1 MQKVEIIIKR
11 DELKERTKLYLE
23 VNQKEL
29 RALHDKEALSGS
41 RLAEKRSQVID
52 GLIKNALTELGF
64 SETRGVS
71 IVALGG
77 YGRDEFCPYSDVDLL
92 FLYAPESKSLV
103 NDVLQGLFYLLL
115 DLKLE
120 IGHSVRT
127 IDECMELSSG
137 EDVTILT
144 ALLDGRFIWG
154 DKALFDEFD
163 RKLFRELLPGISS
176 KYIERKL
183 AENEKRINRFGRSVY
198 LLEPHVKE
206 GEGGLRDI
214 HTALWIAKAK
224 FKIKSFRELLQR
236 GILLEQELRV
246 FERGLDFLL
255 PIRSELHY
263 LSERKEDRLGFEW
276 QERVAR
282 FLGYGDVGEIRA
294 VERFMRVYYL
304 RANLI
309 REYSQRLI
317 ERSISKPRVGFS
329 APKTVFLDNGFI
341 IQGGM
346 LSVSSRSAFRDHP
359 ENLMRAYE
367 IADRY
372 NIKMSKY
379 LLDLIRDNVRVI
391 DENVRRNPELN
402 ASFLRLLKEGKEVAK
417 TIFEM
422 NRLRLLPYF
431 IPEFGK
437 IVGMGQHDA
446 YHVYTVDIH
455 SIFMIKEI
463 ECLINEEYD
472 RDFPLLTKVA
482 KKLSKRHVL
491 YLACLFHD
499 MGKGEGR
506 NHSQRGA
513 AMTSKIAE
521 RMGLSDE
528 EPELLEFMV
537 KHHLAMPHFSQRRD
551 IHDDELILRFA
562 KSVKTLETLSLLYLL
577 SFADIR
583 SVGPDVWTNWKGMLL
598 EELYLRTASVLEH
611 GEFTRESPEEKAV
624 KSIREVAHIL
634 DDEISENKVRQHLE
648 VMPKSYF
655 LGFSPQKIAYH
666 VRLLEKFG
674 VEVASDVIFHQNE
687 GYDEFTFWGF
697 DEPGIFSKL
706 CGVLAGSGINIMG
719 ARIITR
725 TDGRIVDVFY
735 VNRLGKSTYE
745 EGEIWD
751 KVRNSLNGVLNGEI
765 DIEELVSQRR
775 RNKSVFEKQIPRYP
789 TRIETDNESSDK
801 ATIIDIYTRDRVGL
815 LYDIT
820 KTLTKLGLSI
830 DYAKISTKVDQAAD
844 VFYVRKIDGGKILD
858 EENLEKIKRALF
870 EAIDVNYDL

>member
-1 MQKVEIIIKR
+1 MQRAETIKR
-11 DELKERTKLYLE
+11 DELKERTKLYVE
-23 VNQKEL
+23 ENQREL
-29 RALHDKEALSGS
+29 RELHDKKALSG
-41 RLAEKRSQVID
+41 RQLAEKRSQVID
-52 GLIKNALTELGF
+52 GLIKQALTELGF
-64 SETRGVS
+64 SETSGVS

-77 YGRDEFCPYSDVDLL
+77 YGREEFCPYSDVDLL

-103 NDVLQGLFYLLL
+103 NDVVQSLFYLLL
-115 DLKLE
+115 DLRLD

-127 IDECMELSSG
+127 IDECMELSLG

-144 ALLDGRFIWG
+144 SLLDGRFIWG
-154 DKALFDEFD
+154 DNALYDEFD
-163 RKLFRELLPGISS
+163 RKLFRQLLPSISS
-176 KYIERKL
+176 KYIERQL
-183 AENEKRINRFGRSVY
+183 TENEKRINRFGRSVY

-214 HTALWIAKAK
+214 HAALWIAKAK
-224 FKIKSFRELLQR
+224 FKARSFRELLQR
-236 GILLEQELRV
+236 GVLLEQELKV
-246 FERGLDFLL
+246 FEKGLDFLL

-263 LSERKEDRLGFEW
+263 LSGRKEDRLSFEW

-309 REYSQRLI
+309 RDYSLRLV
-317 ERSISKPRVGFS
+317 ERSISKPRAGFGV
-329 APKTVFLDNGFI
+329 PKTVFLGNGFI

-346 LSVSSRSAFRDHP
+346 LSVSNRSAFRDNP
-359 ENLMRAYE
+359 ENLIRAYE

-372 NIKMSKY
+372 DIKMSKY

-417 TIFEM
+417 AFFEM
-422 NRLRLLPYF
+422 NRLRLLAYY
-431 IPEFGK
+431 IPEFGR

-463 ECLINEEYD
+463 ECLINGEYEK
-472 RDFPLLTKVA
+472 DFPLLTKIA
-482 KKLSKRHVL
+482 RKLSMRHVL

-513 AMTSKIAE
+513 AMVSKIAE
-521 RMGLSDE
+521 RLGLSDE
-528 EPELLEFMV
+528 ESEVLEFMV
-537 KHHLAMPHFSQRRD
+537 KHHLVMPHFSQRRD

-598 EELYLRTASVLEH
+598 EELFLRTASLLEH
-611 GEFTRESPEEKAV
+611 GEFKRESPEERAG
-624 KSIREVAHIL
+624 KSVREVAHIL
-634 DDEISENKVRQHLE
+634 EDEISVDKVRQHLD

-666 VRLLEKFG
+666 VRLIEKFG
-674 VEVASDVIFHQNE
+674 DEVGIDVIFHQNE

-697 DEPGIFSKL
+697 DKPGVFSKL

-735 VNRLGKSTYE
+735 VNRLDKSTYE
-745 EGEIWD
+745 ESEIWD
-751 KVRNSLNGVLNGEI
+751 KVRNSLYGVLKGEI

-775 RNKSVFEKQIPRYP
+775 RNKSVFEKQIPRHP
-789 TRIETDNESSDK
+789 TRIEIDNESSDV
-801 ATIIDIYTRDRVGL
+801 ATIVDIYTHDRVGL

-844 VFYVRKIDGGKILD
+844 IFYVREIDRGKILD
-858 EENLEKIKRALF
+858 EENLKKIKNALF
-870 EAIDVNYDL
+870 NSIDVNYDL

>member
-1 MQKVEIIIKR
+1 
-11 DELKERTKLYLE
+11 
-23 VNQKEL
+23 
-29 RALHDKEALSGS
+29 
-41 RLAEKRSQVID
+41 
-52 GLIKNALTELGF
+52 
-64 SETRGVS
+64 
-71 IVALGG
+71 
-77 YGRDEFCPYSDVDLL
+77 
-92 FLYAPESKSLV
+92 
-103 NDVLQGLFYLLL
+103 
-115 DLKLE
+115 
-120 IGHSVRT
+120 
-127 IDECMELSSG
+127 
-137 EDVTILT
+137 
-144 ALLDGRFIWG
+144 
-154 DKALFDEFD
+154 
-163 RKLFRELLPGISS
+163 
-176 KYIERKL
+176 
-183 AENEKRINRFGRSVY
+183 
-198 LLEPHVKE
+198 
-206 GEGGLRDI
+206 
-214 HTALWIAKAK
+214 
-224 FKIKSFRELLQR
+224 
-236 GILLEQELRV
+236 
-246 FERGLDFLL
+246 
-255 PIRSELHY
+255 
-263 LSERKEDRLGFEW
+263 
-276 QERVAR
+276 
-282 FLGYGDVGEIRA
+282 
-294 VERFMRVYYL
+294 
-304 RANLI
+304 
-309 REYSQRLI
+309 
-317 ERSISKPRVGFS
+317 
-329 APKTVFLDNGFI
+329 
-341 IQGGM
+341 
-346 LSVSSRSAFRDHP
+346 
-359 ENLMRAYE
+359 
-367 IADRY
+367 
-372 NIKMSKY
+372 
-379 LLDLIRDNVRVI
+379 
-391 DENVRRNPELN
+391 
-402 ASFLRLLKEGKEVAK
+402 
-417 TIFEM
+417 
-422 NRLRLLPYF
+422 
-431 IPEFGK
+431 
-437 IVGMGQHDA
+437 
-446 YHVYTVDIH
+446 
-455 SIFMIKEI
+455 
-463 ECLINEEYD
+463 
-472 RDFPLLTKVA
+472 
-482 KKLSKRHVL
+482 
-491 YLACLFHD
+491 
-499 MGKGEGR
+499 
-506 NHSQRGA
+506 
-513 AMTSKIAE
+513 MTSKIAE

>member
-1 MQKVEIIIKR
+1 MEKANLVLR
-11 DELKERTKLYLE
+11 DEIKERAKLYLKENQRE
-23 VNQKEL
+23 VRE
-29 RALHDKEALSGS
+29 LHDKEMLGG
-41 RLAEKRSQVID
+41 RQLAEKRSHIIDILIGQVLVD
-52 GLIKNALTELGF
+52 LGF
-64 SETRGVS
+64 SETPGVS

-77 YGRDEFCPYSDVDLL
+77 YGREELCPYSDVDLM
-92 FLYAPESKSLV
+92 FLYKPESLALV
-103 NDVLQGLFYLLL
+103 KDIVDNLLYLLL
-115 DLKLE
+115 DLDLE
-120 IGHSVRT
+120 VGHSTRT
-127 IDECMELSSG
+127 IDECMELSRG

-144 ALLDGRFIWG
+144 SLLDGRFIWG
-154 DKALFDEFD
+154 DKALYDKFD
-163 RKLFRELLPGISS
+163 RKLFRELLPSISS

-214 HTALWIAKAK
+214 HAALWIAKAK
-224 FKIKSFRELLQR
+224 FKARSFQELLQR
-236 GILLEQELRV
+236 GVLIDHELRV
-246 FERGLDFLL
+246 FEKGLDFLI

-263 LSERKEDRLGFEW
+263 LAGRREDRLSFEW

-282 FLGYGDVGEIRA
+282 FLGYGDVGELRA

-317 ERSISKPRVGFS
+317 ERSISKPRIGFS
-329 APKTVFLDNGFI
+329 TPKTVFLDNGFI

-346 LSVSSRSAFRDHP
+346 LSVSSRSIFRDHP
-359 ENLMRAYE
+359 ENMMRAFEYG
-367 IADRY
+367 DRY
-372 NIKMSKY
+372 SIKMSKY
-379 LLDLIRDNVRVI
+379 LLDLIRDNLRVI
-391 DENVRRNPELN
+391 DESIRRNPEFN
-402 ASFLRLLKEGKEVAK
+402 ASFLRLLREGKEVAK
-417 TIFEM
+417 AIFEM
-422 NRLRLLPYF
+422 NRLRLLAYY

-463 ECLINEEYD
+463 ECLINGEYE
-472 RDFPLLTKVA
+472 RDFPLLTRIA
-482 KKLSKRHVL
+482 KGLSRRHIL

-513 AMTSKIAE
+513 AMIPKIAK

-528 EPELLEFMV
+528 ESELLEFMV
-537 KHHLAMPHFSQRRD
+537 KHHLVMPHFSQRRD

-562 KSVKTLETLSLLYLL
+562 KSVKTLEALSLLYLL

-598 EELYLRTASVLEH
+598 EELYLRTVGVLEQ
-611 GEFTRESPEEKAV
+611 GEFKREIPEERTRR
-624 KSIREVAHIL
+624 SIREVSHIL
-634 DDEISENKVRQHLE
+634 KGEIPGDRIRRHLD

-666 VRLLEKFG
+666 VKLIEKFG
-674 VEVASDVIFHQNE
+674 EDIGTDVIFHQNE

-751 KVRNSLNGVLNGEI
+751 RVRNSLYGVLNGEM
-765 DIEELVSQRR
+765 DVEELVSRRR
-775 RNKSVFEKQIPRYP
+775 RNRSVFEKQIPQHP
-789 TRIETDNESSDK
+789 TRIEIDNESSDI
-801 ATIIDIYTRDRVGL
+801 ATIIDIYTHDRVGL

-820 KTLTKLGLSI
+820 KTLTRLGLSI

-844 VFYVRKIDGGKILD
+844 VFYVRQIDGGKILD
-858 EENLEKIKRALF
+858 EENLERIKSTLF
-870 EAIDVNYDL
+870 DAIDVNYDL